1 MPPPEI
7 HHICHSQVYLVTIS
21 ATKIHIFFQSA
32 KFSDKFFTN
41 CCVSCATDE
50 PTGATRA
57 YLIYNSR
64 ESAADQPPLEG
75 PRRNLLCLPEGP
87 RRGHTRVTAGLD
99 PRMAGLSSILVPN
112 GDAQQPEM
120 PIRLLDTWLCATPLG
135 SILVR
140 FIFHPRVKTRGYP
153 SVASSRPF
161 GEAQEISSRSF

>member
-1 MPPPEI
+1 MGKKVVEGGEELGGNGVEEGDA
-7 HHICHSQVYLVTIS
+7 VYL
-21 ATKIHIFFQSA
+21 KRGGRGQ
-32 KFSDKFFTN
+32 
-41 CCVSCATDE
+41 
-50 PTGATRA
+50 
-57 YLIYNSR
+57 
-64 ESAADQPPLEG
+64 LEQ
-75 PRRNLLCLPEGP
+75 GP

-140 FIFHPRVKTRGYP
+140 CIFHPRVKTRGYP

-161 GEAQEISSRSF
+161 GEAHEISSRSFRLRLICFTLSIIYKVRARGTCRLVCCATNATDCKKFI